1 MSSRVDVGN
10 ASVRGIATDDS
21 KTYYRLLYVFGAII
35 VVGSLAAIIVPAGI
49 KWDFGNFY
57 DAGRRILA
65 GQVNDLYAPNTLIA
79 GQEPQART
87 GFWGTPLSAYLYL
100 PLALFSPI
108 WGLMLFKLETAVF
121 NIASLVLLY
130 RYNRKYIVDSGGN
143 EIKFAALFA
152 FVGLIFQPIWT
163 AFRTGGQ
170 TTPIVFFFL
179 VLALGALTR
188 DQLFS
193 SALYFSIAVMIKPA
207 LITAIAVF
215 VLVMGFRYVKY
226 TFYIFATTG
235 LVSLAV
241 MGWHVHQEFLLLMTR
256 GMNSSVPW
264 FYNSGLYTTFENL
277 KLFAPPDSWPKMYE
291 GVLNVMKTVLKL
303 GVLATFAFLFYKSRG
318 RQWSAGARNHF
329 NFLMAICFFSLFGH
343 IVYEAYL
350 TFLFIVLAYVVA
362 ASRHFSSQARVLVG
376 VMFFLCFWQNIV
388 WMDLLR
394 YFFNLNSVVELI
406 TIGLFKSA
414 PLILLLVFLWR
425 HHSELFASYET
436 ASWQVE

>member
-1 MSSRVDVGN
+1 MSSRVDVGH
-10 ASVRGIATDDS
+10 ASLRGITTDDS
-21 KTYYRLLYVFGAII
+21 KIYYRLLYVCSAII

-87 GFWGTPLSAYLYL
+87 GFWGTPLSAYLYV

-143 EIKFAALFA
+143 EVKFAALFA

-226 TFYIFATTG
+226 TFYIFAATG

-256 GMNSSVPW
+256 DAKRQISTLKVVCPIIVIGHW
-264 FYNSGLYTTFENL
+264 LDFYNMVTPGVMQHNGAIGLLEIGVFL
-277 KLFAPPDSWPKMYE
+277 IFASAFLLF
-291 GVLNVMKTVLKL
+291 VLNSLSKVP
-303 GVLATFAFLFYKSRG
+303 
-318 RQWSAGARNHF
+318 
-329 NFLMAICFFSLFGH
+329 LFGKHDPMLEESLHHH
-343 IVYEAYL
+343 I
-350 TFLFIVLAYVVA
+350 
-362 ASRHFSSQARVLVG
+362 
-376 VMFFLCFWQNIV
+376 
-388 WMDLLR
+388 
-394 YFFNLNSVVELI
+394 
-406 TIGLFKSA
+406 
-414 PLILLLVFLWR
+414 
-425 HHSELFASYET
+425 
-436 ASWQVE
+436 